1 MASGRLRLSTMTD
14 VRRPDPDTPDVDE
27 SLRRA
32 VLHRLTA
39 LEQIAENDGDLAAHL
54 PLARSEL
61 SRLADGWRL
70 LLTVH
75 GAGEDGRCRAC
86 PGWVRQRRRWP
97 CPVWLM
103 AHQHLL
109 GEALPA
115 RLRLSRTRRHPVRDA
130 LRLLGHLVNRARFA
144 RSPRDSTSR

>member
-1 MASGRLRLSTMTD
+1 MTSA
-14 VRRPDPDTPDVDE
+14 RRSDPDSPDVDE
-27 SLRRA
+27 SLRQA
-32 VLHRLTA
+32 VLHRLAA
-39 LEQIAENDGDLAAHL
+39 LEQIAEDDTDLAAHL

-86 PGWVRQRRRWP
+86 PGWVRHRRPWP

-109 GEALPA
+109 GDPPPAL
-115 RLRLSRTRRHPVRDA
+115 LRHSRRHP
-130 LRLLGHLVNRARFA
+130 LRRLGHLLGRVRRT
-144 RSPRDSTSR
+144 R

>member
-1 MASGRLRLSTMTD
+1 
-14 VRRPDPDTPDVDE
+14 
-27 SLRRA
+27 
-32 VLHRLTA
+32 LTA
-39 LEQIAENDGDLAAHL
+39 LEQIAEDDADLAADL

-75 GAGEDGRCRAC
+75 SAGEDGRCRAC
-86 PGWVRQRRRWP
+86 PGWVRQHRRWP

-109 GEALPA
+109 GELPSA
-115 RLRLSRTRRHPVRDA
+115 RPRPRRHPVRDA
-130 LRLLGHLVNRARFA
+130 LRRLGHLL
-144 RSPRDSTSR
+144 DHSR

>member
-1 MASGRLRLSTMTD
+1 MTSA
-14 VRRPDPDTPDVDE
+14 DE

-39 LEQIAENDGDLAAHL
+39 LEQIADDDTGLAGQL

-75 GAGEDGRCRAC
+75 SSGEDGRCQAC
-86 PGWVRQRRRWP
+86 PGWVQQRRRWP
-97 CPVWLM
+97 CPVRLM

-109 GEALPA
+109 GDTLPV
-115 RLRLSRTRRHPVRDA
+115 RLPLTRRHP
-130 LRLLGHLVNRARFA
+130 LRRLGHLLARLRPA
-144 RSPRDSTSR
+144 K

>member
-1 MASGRLRLSTMTD
+1 MTSA
-14 VRRPDPDTPDVDE
+14 DE
-27 SLRRA
+27 SLRQA

-39 LEQIAENDGDLAAHL
+39 LEQIADDDTDLAARL

-75 GAGEDGRCRAC
+75 SAGEDGRCRAC
-86 PGWVRQRRRWP
+86 PGWVRHRRRWP

-109 GEALPA
+109 GDTL
-115 RLRLSRTRRHPVRDA
+115 PVR
-130 LRLLGHLVNRARFA
+130 RAVDPAPPAARP
-144 RSPRDSTSR
+144 RSPRWACAVGQR

>member
-1 MASGRLRLSTMTD
+1 MTSA
-14 VRRPDPDTPDVDE
+14 RSSDPGSPDVDE
-27 SLRRA
+27 SLRQA

-39 LEQIAENDGDLAAHL
+39 LEQIAEDDTDLAAHL

-109 GEALPA
+109 GDTVPA
-115 RLRLSRTRRHPVRDA
+115 RLPPTRRRP
-130 LRLLGHLVNRARFA
+130 LRWLGHLLGHRR
-144 RSPRDSTSR
+144 PPM

>member
-1 MASGRLRLSTMTD
+1 MTSA
-14 VRRPDPDTPDVDE
+14 RRSDPDSPDVDE
-27 SLRRA
+27 SLRQA

-39 LEQIAENDGDLAAHL
+39 LEQIAEDDTGLAAH
-54 PLARSEL
+54 PGLARNEL

-109 GEALPA
+109 GEALPIRPPMRLPA
-115 RLRLSRTRRHPVRDA
+115 RLRRRRARHHPLRDT
-130 LRLLGHLVNRARFA
+130 LRALGHLLNRRP
-144 RSPRDSTSR
+144 PRR

>member
-1 MASGRLRLSTMTD
+1 MTSA
-14 VRRPDPDTPDVDE
+14 RRSDPDSPDVGE
-27 SLRRA
+27 SLRQA
-32 VLHRLTA
+32 VLRRLTA
-39 LEQIAENDGDLAAHL
+39 LEQIAEDDTGLAAHL

-103 AHQHLL
+103 ARQHLL
-109 GEALPA
+109 GDA
-115 RLRLSRTRRHPVRDA
+115 RSPRARTRRHP
-130 LRLLGHLVNRARFA
+130 LRALGHLLNRR
-144 RSPRDSTSR
+144 RPDR

>member
-1 MASGRLRLSTMTD
+1 MT
-14 VRRPDPDTPDVDE
+14 DVDE
-27 SLRRA
+27 SLRQA
-32 VLHRLTA
+32 VLRRLTA
-39 LEQIAENDGDLAAHL
+39 LERIAEDDTDLAAHL

-75 GAGEDGRCRAC
+75 SSGDDGRCRAC
-86 PGWVRQRRRWP
+86 PGWVRHRRRWP

-109 GEALPA
+109 GDTLPV
-115 RLRLSRTRRHPVRDA
+115 RLPLTRRHP
-130 LRLLGHLVNRARFA
+130 LRRLGHLLGLPRRIA
-144 RSPRDSTSR
+144 RSARDRTPR

>member
-1 MASGRLRLSTMTD
+1 MTKAS
-14 VRRPDPDTPDVDE
+14 RPGPENPDE
-27 SLRRA
+27 SLRQA

-39 LEQIAENDGDLAAHL
+39 LERIAENDGDLAAHV

-75 GAGEDGRCRAC
+75 SAGEDGRCRAC

-109 GEALPA
+109 GETLPA
-115 RLRLSRTRRHPVRDA
+115 RLRLPRARRHPLRNT
-130 LRLLGHLVNRARFA
+130 LRLLGHLLDRVGLA
-144 RSPRDSTSR
+144 RSARDSAGR